1 MGKAE
6 GGRPKRGRRPAAL
19 PADRADGFYRSAL
32 SEAER
37 LALAEAADMRGLD
50 DEIAVLRV
58 KLRTALEENPQDVK
72 LMFKGLE
79 LLVKALAAR
88 YRLSQ
93 RAEDELSE
101 RVEAVLRDLG
111 APLYPEVFGDA
122 A

>member
-1 MGKAE
+1 MAKGNKT
-6 GGRPKRGRRPAAL
+6 RPRRSKGTALRSKRG
-19 PADRADGFYRSAL
+19 FYAQAL
-32 SEAER
+32 SEAEQV
-37 LALAEAADMRGLD
+37 LLPEAMEIEGLD
-50 DEIAVLRV
+50 EEIALLRV
-58 KLRTALEENPQDVK
+58 KLRTALEEQPEDVK

-79 LLVKALAAR
+79 LLVKALSAR

-93 RAEDELSE
+93 QAEAELTE

>member
-1 MGKAE
+1 VAKTEA
-6 GGRPKRGRRPAAL
+6 GRRRTGRRRAAL
-19 PADRADGFYRSAL
+19 PAGRADGFYRSAL

-37 LALAEAADMRGLD
+37 LALAEAAEMHGLD

-111 APLYPEVFGDA
+111 GPLYPEVFGDA

>member
-1 MGKAE
+1 VAKSE
-6 GGRPKRGRRPAAL
+6 HEPPKRGRRPTAL
-19 PADRADGFYRSAL
+19 PTGTADGFYQSAL
-32 SEAER
+32 SEA
-37 LALAEAADMRGLD
+37 AEMHGLD

-111 APLYPEVFGDA
+111 APLYPEVFGHA

>member
-1 MGKAE
+1 VAKGEA
-6 GGRPKRGRRPAAL
+6 GGRRRGRRPTSLLAG
-19 PADRADGFYRSAL
+19 RTEGFYRSAL

-37 LALAEAADMRGLD
+37 LAFSEAADMRGLD

-101 RVEAVLRDLG
+101 RVETVLRDLG

>member
-1 MGKAE
+1 VAE
-6 GGRPKRGRRPAAL
+6 AKGRRPL
-19 PADRADGFYRSAL
+19 PSKRSSGRPRRATSFYRQVL

-37 LALAEAADMRGLD
+37 LALPEAEEIQGLD
-50 DEIAVLRV
+50 QEIALLRV

>member
-1 MGKAE
+1 VAKAE
-6 GGRPKRGRRPAAL
+6 PGRRRRGRRPASL
-19 PADRADGFYRSAL
+19 PAGAADGFYRSAL

-37 LALAEAADMRGLD
+37 LALAEAAEMHGLD

-88 YRLSQ
+88 YRLTQ

-111 APLYPEVFGDA
+111 GPLYPEVFGDA

>member
-1 MGKAE
+1 MAKSEAGQ
-6 GGRPKRGRRPAAL
+6 RRRGRRSKAA
-19 PADRADGFYRSAL
+19 GFYRSAL

-37 LALAEAADMRGLD
+37 LALSEAAAMRGLD
-50 DEIAVLRV
+50 EEIAILRV
-58 KLRTALEENPQDVK
+58 KLRSALEENPQDVK

-79 LLVKALAAR
+79 LLVKALSAR
-88 YRLSQ
+88 FRLSQ
-93 RAEDELSE
+93 QAEDELSE

>member
-1 MGKAE
+1 VAKAE
-6 GGRPKRGRRPAAL
+6 GGPRKRSRRSTAAK
-19 PADRADGFYRSAL
+19 AAGFYRSAL
-32 SEAER
+32 SQAER
-37 LALAEAADMRGLD
+37 LALSEAAEMRGLD

-58 KLRTALEENPQDVK
+58 KLRSALEENPQDVK
-72 LMFKGLE
+72 LMFKGVE

-88 YRLSQ
+88 FRLSQ
-93 RAEDELSE
+93 GEEDELSE

>member
-1 MGKAE
+1 MAKAD
-6 GGRPKRGRRPAAL
+6 GRQRKRGRRSTAA
-19 PADRADGFYRSAL
+19 GFYRSAL

-37 LALAEAADMRGLD
+37 LALSEAADMRGLD

-58 KLRTALEENPQDVK
+58 KLRTALEEQPQDVK

-93 RAEDELSE
+93 QAEGELSE
-101 RVEAVLRDLG
+101 KVEAVLRDLG
-111 APLYPEVFGDA
+111 APLYPEVFGNA

>member
-1 MGKAE
+1 VAKGEA
-6 GGRPKRGRRPAAL
+6 GRRRRGRRPASL
-19 PADRADGFYRSAL
+19 PADRTEGFYRSAL

-37 LALAEAADMRGLD
+37 LALAEAAEMRGLD

-58 KLRTALEENPQDVK
+58 KLRTALEESPQDVK

-111 APLYPEVFGDA
+111 APMYPEVFGDA

>member
-1 MGKAE
+1 VAKAE
-6 GGRPKRGRRPAAL
+6 GSRRKRGGRPTAA
-19 PADRADGFYRSAL
+19 GFYRSAL

-37 LALAEAADMRGLD
+37 LALPEAAEMGGLD

-58 KLRTALEENPQDVK
+58 KLRTAIEENPQDVK

-93 RAEDELSE
+93 KAEGELSE

>member
-1 MGKAE
+1 VAKAE
-6 GGRPKRGRRPAAL
+6 GRRRREGRRPTSF
-19 PADRADGFYRSAL
+19 PAGRAKGFYRSAL

-37 LALAEAADMRGLD
+37 LALTEAVEMRGLD

-88 YRLSQ
+88 FRLSQ

-101 RVEAVLRDLG
+101 KVEAVLRDVG
-111 APLYPEVFGDA
+111 APMYPEIFGDA

>member
-1 MGKAE
+1 VAKAE
-6 GGRPKRGRRPAAL
+6 TGRRKRRRQPTAA
-19 PADRADGFYRSAL
+19 GFYRSAL

-37 LALAEAADMRGLD
+37 LALPEAADMGGLD

-58 KLRTALEENPQDVK
+58 KLRTAIEEKPEDVK

-79 LLVKALAAR
+79 LLVKALVAR

-93 RAEDELSE
+93 QAEGELSE
-101 RVEAVLRDLG
+101 KVEAVLRDLG

>member
-1 MGKAE
+1 
-6 GGRPKRGRRPAAL
+6 
-19 PADRADGFYRSAL
+19 
-32 SEAER
+32 
-37 LALAEAADMRGLD
+37 
-50 DEIAVLRV
+50 
-58 KLRTALEENPQDVK
+58 
-72 LMFKGLE
+72 MFKGLE

-101 RVEAVLRDLG
+101 RVEAVLHDLG

>member
-1 MGKAE
+1 MAKAE
-6 GGRPKRGRRPAAL
+6 GSRRKRGRRPTAAS
-19 PADRADGFYRSAL
+19 FYRSAL

-37 LALAEAADMRGLD
+37 LALSEAAEIGGLD
-50 DEIAVLRV
+50 EEIAVLRV
-58 KLRTALEENPQDVK
+58 KLRTAIEENPQDVK

-93 RAEDELSE
+93 QAEGELSE

>member
-1 MGKAE
+1 MAKSE
-6 GGRPKRGRRPAAL
+6 HEPPKRGRRPTAL
-19 PADRADGFYRSAL
+19 PTGTADGFYQSAL

-37 LALAEAADMRGLD
+37 LALSEAAEMHGLD

-101 RVEAVLRDLG
+101 RVEAVLHDLG
-111 APLYPEVFGDA
+111 GPLYPEVFGDA